1 MTEFLLTLK
10 GIMKFWDDVVWIVKL
25 FQKTRVEK
33 QTDLR
38 VKIRKEA
45 DHFEETGRPT
55 W

>member
-1 MTEFLLTLK
+1 MTEFLAVLT
-10 GIMKFWDDVVWIVKL
+10 GIMKFWDQVTWLVKTL
-25 FQKTRVEK
+25 QKTPVEK
-33 QTDLR
+33 HTELL